1 MERRK
6 IQLIAGSTYSIS
18 LPKEWIKKRGLRERG
33 ELVINE
39 MGDGSL
45 CISTRDSPKE
55 LSEISINV
63 DEYQTNID
71 HVIFSLYYLGIEK
84 IMLFSKSAFSKETK
98 AKIRKTINYMSG
110 TEITH
115 EDEKN
120 ITISVLLDTKKLNL
134 LQLIYRISLI
144 MDSSLSNL
152 VEGPN
157 MNEITIN
164 ENEIDRLYHLIVKI
178 SSLSLKDTNLLE
190 SSNIKNISLIPAY
203 FLISKKL
210 ENMADRINHL
220 STYISKTGAKFEN
233 MSEITSFIKAELGRS
248 IKHLMSR
255 QNKIFEEMNQ
265 KEYEKI
271 RDLVKK
277 SKDKIVEDY
286 LKDMLRYLTDIE
298 EEIVT
303 ISFYNRLIS
312 ERMM

>member
-18 LPKEWIKKRGLRERG
+18 LPKEWVKKRGLREKS

-45 CISTRDSPKE
+45 CVSSNETSKD
-55 LSEISINV
+55 LSEITINA
-63 DEYQTNID
+63 DEYSTNID
-71 HVIFSLYYLGIEK
+71 HVIFSLYYIGIEK
-84 IMLFSKSAFSKETK
+84 IMLFSKSVFSKETK
-98 AKIRKTINYMSG
+98 GKIRKTINYMSG
-110 TEITH
+110 TEITY
-115 EDEKN
+115 EDEKS
-120 ITISVLLDTKKLNL
+120 ITISVLLDKAKLNVF
-134 LQLIYRISLI
+134 QLIYRISLI
-144 MDSSLSNL
+144 IESSLTNL
-152 VEGPN
+152 AEGPC
-157 MNEITIN
+157 MNEITVN

-210 ENMADRINHL
+210 ENLADRINHISEYL
-220 STYISKTGAKFEN
+220 SKTGSSFEN
-233 MSEITSFIKAELGRS
+233 RDEITSFIKSELNRS
-248 IKHLMSR
+248 IKYLMTKQSR
-255 QNKIFEEMNQ
+255 IFEEMDQ

-271 RDLVKK
+271 RSLVKK

-286 LKDMLRYLTDIE
+286 LKDILRYLTDIE

-312 ERMM
+312 ERKM